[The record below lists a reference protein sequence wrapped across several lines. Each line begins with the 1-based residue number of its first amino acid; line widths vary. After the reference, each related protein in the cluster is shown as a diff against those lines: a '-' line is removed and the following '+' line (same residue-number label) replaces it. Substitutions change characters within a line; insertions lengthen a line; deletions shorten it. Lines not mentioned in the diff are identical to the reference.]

1 MSCDTSHEH
10 DSRPGNMAV
19 SLGKTTLQYNMSIIH
34 VRPFPSA
41 VQSILLFV
49 PRVLNVEEMEC
60 QGEFVNL
67 AASECHRAAAPPAPG
82 HARAQLCSLGFL
94 RRRRSRKSQR
104 KITRQQP
111 NNIGE
116 GMGWGLADWRAR
128 HGQWSKGMTY
138 KTDMR

>member
-10 DSRPGNMAV
+10 DPRPGNMAV

-67 AASECHRAAAPPAPG
+67 AAGLGMPPPLHRGPESGDTVTVMLGAVARIPPSFVG
-82 HARAQLCSLGFL
+82 VGRV
-94 RRRRSRKSQR
+94 RK
-104 KITRQQP
+104 
-111 NNIGE
+111 G
-116 GMGWGLADWRAR
+116 
-128 HGQWSKGMTY
+128 
-138 KTDMR
+138 